1 MQNPGGR
8 FMSVALSA
16 LALTLVW
23 PAGAQQFSDWSQP
36 VPLGETVNSTS
47 DDSGSFISKDGLRLY
62 FNSNRPGGFGGL
74 DIYVS
79 QRASVLDPWG
89 PPVNLGPTIN
99 SSFNEQTS
107 AISPDGHRLYYA
119 SDRPGGFGGLDLYVS
134 RRHDKR
140 DDFGWGSPVN
150 LGAGVNSLE
159 PELGPAI
166 LDEDEAEDEG
176 VTLYFGRGVV
186 GARDIY
192 VSTLGADGSFGPA
205 VPVAELSGAFDDSR
219 PSIRRDG
226 LEMFFDSN
234 RPGGA
239 GLLDIWVSTRAAVS
253 DPWSPPVNVG
263 SLNSAAQDVRPSLS
277 FDGRSLYFHSGRPG
291 GLGAFDLYVSTRT
304 KLR

>member
-1 MQNPGGR
+1 
-8 FMSVALSA
+8 VALPA

-36 VPLGETVNSTS
+36 VHLGATVNSTS

-62 FNSNRPGGFGGL
+62 FNSTRPGGFGGL

-79 QRASVLDPWG
+79 QRASVHDSWES
-89 PPVNLGPTIN
+89 PVNLGPTIN

-107 AISPDGHRLYYA
+107 AISPDGHRLYFA

-166 LDEDEAEDEG
+166 LDEEEAETEA
-176 VTLYFGRGVV
+176 VTLYFARGGV

-192 VSTLGADGSFGPA
+192 VSTLGADESFGPA
-205 VPVAELSGAFDDSR
+205 VRVAELSGSFDDAR

-234 RPGGA
+234 RPGTA
-239 GLLDIWVSTRAAVS
+239 GLADIWVSTRATTS

-263 SLNSAAQDVRPSLS
+263 SLNSAALDARPSLS
-277 FDGRSLYFHSGRPG
+277 FDGRSLYFHSGRAG
-291 GLGAFDLYVSTRT
+291 GLGAFDIFVSTRS
-304 KLR
+304 KVP